1 MSHNPVL
8 TLTSGNFEEEVLKSE
23 KPVLVDFWASWCG
36 PCRMVAPTVSEL
48 AAEYQDVI
56 KVGKVNVDDEGAL
69 AISYQVMT
77 IPTIMIFKN
86 GEVVERVSGAYPKE
100 YFEEMLKKVLE

>member
-1 MSHNPVL
+1 MSNNSVL
-8 TLTSGNFEEEVLKSE
+8 TLTSENFENEVLKSD

-36 PCRMVAPTVSEL
+36 PCRMVAPLISEI
-48 AAEYQDVI
+48 ADEYADSV

-69 AISYQVMT
+69 AVSYQVMT

-100 YFEEMLKKVLE
+100 HFVAMLEKALQ